1 MSRTYDMSTR
11 SRKAAQT
18 TETVIAAT
26 EQLLTEKPLEEV
38 SLNAIAGESG
48 VTVQTVL
55 RHMESREGCI
65 VAVAERVSSRVQ
77 KQRGSSETGNIT
89 DAIEKLIEHYEQEGK
104 LVLNLLAQEH
114 SGESFASNF
123 TSGGRSYHRQWV
135 ERCFAPHITKNYSE
149 LIDTLVV
156 ATDIYTWKLLRLD
169 LGRPLDTTK
178 TIITNMVKKILEIP

>member
-18 TETVIAAT
+18 TENIIAAT
-26 EQLLTEKPLEEV
+26 ERLLTEKPLEEV
-38 SLNAIAGESG
+38 SLNAIAGESD

-77 KQRGSSETGNIT
+77 KQRGSFETGNIT
-89 DAIEKLIEHYEQEGK
+89 DAIEKLVVHYEQEGK
-104 LVLNLLAQEH
+104 LVLNLLAQQH
-114 SGESFASNF
+114 RGESFASNF
-123 TSGGRSYHRQWV
+123 TSEGRSYHRQWV
-135 ERCFAPHITKNYSE
+135 EHCFGPHTTKTYSE

>member
-1 MSRTYDMSTR
+1 MTRTYDMSTR

-18 TETVIAAT
+18 TETIIAAT
-26 EQLLTEKPLEEV
+26 ERLLTEKPLEEV

-77 KQRGSSETGNIT
+77 NQRGSSETGNIT
-89 DAIEKLIEHYEQEGK
+89 DAIEKLITHYEQEGK
-104 LVLNLLAQEH
+104 LVLNLLAQQH

-123 TSGGRSYHRQWV
+123 TSEGRSYHRQWV

-169 LGRPLDTTK
+169 LGRPLHTTK